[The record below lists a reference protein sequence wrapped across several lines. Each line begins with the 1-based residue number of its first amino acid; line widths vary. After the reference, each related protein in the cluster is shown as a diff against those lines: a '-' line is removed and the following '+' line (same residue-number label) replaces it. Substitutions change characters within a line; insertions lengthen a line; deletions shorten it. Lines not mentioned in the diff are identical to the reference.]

1 MKTKQ
6 MKKNNLIKTAIFS
19 LMLFVGNIAMAQS
32 TISGSI
38 SDSDQQPLPGVNVVI
53 DGTNT
58 GASSDFD
65 GNFSLNT
72 SSEFPFSITISS
84 IGFGSQTVEVTAA
97 DQEINI
103 TLEAGQNLDEII
115 ISASRRPQKIQE
127 APSSV
132 SVISSRQIEN
142 SANVVDPIR
151 NLVNIPGVQIQQN
164 SVNSLNIEMRA
175 GSGVFGTST
184 LPMLD
189 YRYLVTPAAG
199 SFFSLSNR
207 II

>member
-1 MKTKQ
+1 M
-6 MKKNNLIKTAIFS
+6 
-19 LMLFVGNIAMAQS
+19 
-32 TISGSI
+32 
-38 SDSDQQPLPGVNVVI
+38 
-53 DGTNT
+53 
-58 GASSDFD
+58 
-65 GNFSLNT
+65 NT

-84 IGFGSQTVEVTAA
+84 IGFGSQTIEVTAA
-97 DQEINI
+97 DQEINV

-164 SVNSLNIEMRA
+164 SVNSLI
-175 GSGVFGTST
+175 
-184 LPMLD
+184 
-189 YRYLVTPAAG
+189 
-199 SFFSLSNR
+199 
-207 II
+207 